1 MGKLIELY
9 HRLPYPLRVAAASAR
24 GSYLRWWRYTPQTE
38 DLVAAALER
47 ETWSTARWQH
57 WQQERLAF
65 LLHRAATKV
74 PYYREHWTRRRRQGD
89 HAAWDVLENWPLLT
103 KDILR
108 AEPHAFVADD
118 CDLRQMWHEHT
129 SGTTGKP
136 LSLWQSRETVRAWYA
151 LFEARIRIWNYVSR
165 DDRWGMLGGQLVAPF
180 TQTSPPFWVWNAGLN
195 QLYLSSYHLAPEHIA
210 AYLDALRH
218 YRITYMWGY
227 ASSLYALARVALE
240 RGLDVPQMRVAFSN
254 AEPLY
259 EHQRHVIA
267 EAFRCP
273 MRNTYGM
280 SEIVCGASECA
291 VGTLHLWPE
300 AGIIEVLDDRGDV
313 PLAAGQVGRL
323 ICTGLLN
330 ADMPLIRYEVGDRGA
345 LAPPERGCICGRTLP
360 ILQQVEGRMDDVVLT
375 RDGRP
380 IGRLD
385 PVFKQDMPIHE
396 AQIIQESLECI
407 RVRFVPTAAYTE
419 HDGQLL
425 VARLRER
432 VGEMHV
438 ELEQVEQIP
447 RTSNGKFRAVISHV
461 TQAGQHGAALEAAP
475 ASQER

>member
-1 MGKLIELY
+1 MGNLIELY
-9 HRLPYPLRVAAASAR
+9 HQLPYPLRMAAASAR
-24 GSYLRWWRYTPQTE
+24 GYYLRRWRYTPHTE
-38 DLVAAALER
+38 DLVAEALQR
-47 ETWSTARWQH
+47 ETWSAERWQR
-57 WQQERLAF
+57 WQQERLAS
-65 LLHRAATKV
+65 LLQHAATRV
-74 PYYREHWTRRRRQGD
+74 PYYRDYWQQRRRQGD
-89 HAAWDVLENWPLLT
+89 HAAWDVLDNWPILT
-103 KDILR
+103 KDTLR
-108 AEPHAFVADD
+108 EQPHAFVADN
-118 CDLRQMWHEHT
+118 CNPRKMWNEHT

-136 LSLWQSRETVRAWYA
+136 MSLWQSRETVRAWYA

-165 DDRWGMLGGQLVAPF
+165 DDRWAILGGQLVAPF
-180 TQTSPPFWVWNAGLN
+180 TQTKPPFWVWNAGLN
-195 QLYLSSYHLAPEHIA
+195 QLYMSSYHLAPDNIV
-210 AYLDALRH
+210 AYLNALRH
-218 YRITYMWGY
+218 YRITYVWGY
-227 ASSLYALARVALE
+227 ASSLYALAKVALE
-240 RGLDVPQMRVAFSN
+240 RELDVPQMRVAFSN

-280 SEIVCGASECA
+280 SEIVSGASECS

-300 AGIIEVLDDRGDV
+300 AGIIEVLDDTADV

-345 LAPPERGCICGRTLP
+345 LAPSERTCMCGRTLP
-360 ILQQVEGRMDDVVLT
+360 ILQEVEGRMDDMVLT

-385 PVFKQDMPIHE
+385 PVFKQDMPIRE
-396 AQIIQESLECI
+396 AQIIQESLEHI

-419 HDGQLL
+419 QDGQTLI
-425 VARLRER
+425 ARLRER
-432 VGEMHV
+432 VGEMDV

-461 TQAGQHGAALEAAP
+461 AQNGQQVQP
-475 ASQER
+475 AQQV